1 MKTRSKKENKN
12 ATLVSVVYIPHNT
25 NINVFREHMLNI
37 LQANL
42 KLEIK
47 NHYIMGEYNY
57 NLLNYDHHT
66 ETRDYVDTVF
76 SNAFFTY
83 NHNAYQ
89 DNTNHSYI
97 NIQYLQQRHTQMQG
111 IIDTDISDQLLIFLL
126 TKLKNNT

>member
-25 NINVFREHMLNI
+25 NINVFREHVLNI

-66 ETRDYVDTVF
+66 EIRDYVDYDVLKCIF
-76 SNAFFTY
+76 
-83 NHNAYQ
+83 
-89 DNTNHSYI
+89 
-97 NIQYLQQRHTQMQG
+97 YL
-111 IIDTDISDQLLIFLL
+111 
-126 TKLKNNT
+126 